1 MKPHQANLINAL
13 ILIGLGLWGYFTGA
27 FSAGKY
33 ASTALIAPTA
43 GIILLLMN
51 GGLKR
56 ENKAI
61 AHVVVLLT
69 LLLLLALFMPF
80 SKQEGLPKMRT
91 GIMMFSCLVATA
103 VFIKSFID
111 ARKAKA

>member
-1 MKPHQANLINAL
+1 MKPAQANLINAL

-27 FSAGKY
+27 FGAGKY
-33 ASTALIAPTA
+33 LSTALIAPVT
-43 GIILLLMN
+43 GLILLLMN

-69 LLLLLALFMPF
+69 LLLFLALFMPF
-80 SKQEGLPKMRT
+80 MKQEGLPKMRT
-91 GIMMFSCLVATA
+91 GIMIFSCLVATA